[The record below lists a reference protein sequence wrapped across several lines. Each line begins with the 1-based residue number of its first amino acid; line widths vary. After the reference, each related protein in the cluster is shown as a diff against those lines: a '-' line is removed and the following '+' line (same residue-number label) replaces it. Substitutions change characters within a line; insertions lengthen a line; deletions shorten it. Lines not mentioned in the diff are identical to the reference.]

1 MTYAVSDIHG
11 CYGKYKALLEKLDLK
26 EDDRLYVLGDVVDRG
41 PDGPKILLDMMSRKN
56 VTLLLGNHDEAMFI
70 VLQDLRGEDP
80 LLLRDE
86 GALKVLDAWL
96 SDGGAP
102 TLIQYDGELTEDER
116 ERVLQYIR
124 DARKYALL
132 EINGRKHLLAHSIP
146 SYGDFIL
153 DDGMEGL
160 DQMDFTFN
168 ETDYDIDY
176 ESDVIMVSGHTPTG
190 LIDPAY
196 AGRILRRNNHIA
208 IDCGAVFGYPLGCI
222 CLDTGEEIYED
233 GGEK

>member
-11 CYGKYKALLEKLDLK
+11 CFDKYKALLEKLDLGP
-26 EDDRLYVLGDVVDRG
+26 DDRLYVLGDVVDRG
-41 PDGPKILLDMMSRKN
+41 PDGPKILLDMMEREN
-56 VTLLLGNHDEAMFI
+56 VILLLGNHDEAMYI

-96 SDGGAP
+96 SDGGAE
-102 TLIQYDGELTEDER
+102 TLVQYDEELTRSEQEK
-116 ERVLQYIR
+116 VLRYIR

-132 EINGRKHLLAHSIP
+132 EINGQKHLLAHSIP
-146 SYGDFIL
+146 EYGEYIL

-160 DQMDFTFN
+160 DKMDFTFN
-168 ETDYDIDY
+168 ETAYDTCY
-176 ESDVIMVSGHTPTG
+176 EGDVIMVSGHTPTG

-196 AGRILRRNNHIA
+196 AGRILRMNNHIA

-222 CLDTGEEIYED
+222 CLETGEEIYAE
-233 GGEK
+233 